1 MEFAI
6 EKKFYHSRS
15 ILLLSVNYILSLTR
29 ISHQSL
35 RNGIDLTQMFVTQMA
50 IVYSKKV
57 C

>member
-6 EKKFYHSRS
+6 EKKFHHSRS
-15 ILLLSVNYILSLTR
+15 ILLLSFNYILSLTR

>member
-6 EKKFYHSRS
+6 EKKFHHSRS
-15 ILLLSVNYILSLTR
+15 ILLLSFNYILSLTR
-29 ISHQSL
+29 IPHQSL